1 MRTPKFQAK
10 LAEILHELVEE
21 GSSNI
26 LITIATR
33 KQIRTKTLR
42 SLNNL
47 TAKQYYSRLQ
57 RLMRLGLIKRKSG
70 VFTITSFGEV
80 IYDGKKKIDSA
91 IDQYWQLKA
100 VDSVKASNEINE
112 DIRMKMVDNIVTD
125 NSIKLIL
132 LNARGV
138 Y

>member
-100 VDSVKASNEINE
+100 VDSL
-112 DIRMKMVDNIVTD
+112 MK
-125 NSIKLIL
+125 
-132 LNARGV
+132 
-138 Y
+138 